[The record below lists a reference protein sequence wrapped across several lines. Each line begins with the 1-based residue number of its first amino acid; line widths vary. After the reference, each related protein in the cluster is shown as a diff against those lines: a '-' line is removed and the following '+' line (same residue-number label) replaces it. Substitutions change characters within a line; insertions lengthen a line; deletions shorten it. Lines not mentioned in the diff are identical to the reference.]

1 MLLLFPALDL
11 AMALSIISLNARCL
25 RENVQSKALFLF
37 TKQFNLD
44 FVLFQESHSG
54 ASDVNFWRSQW
65 GNDIWFGYLVSWIST
80 LSVSGRKK
88 IKINSECDENGHF
101 ISLVLKSFSVTF
113 IVVNINSK
121 PDNDQLLFLF
131 EERLIYWLSKFP
143 IAYLI
148 LGGDFNVVLN

>member
-1 MLLLFPALDL
+1 MIFGL
-11 AMALSIISLNARCL
+11 
-25 RENVQSKALFLF
+25 
-37 TKQFNLD
+37 
-44 FVLFQESHSG
+44 
-54 ASDVNFWRSQW
+54 
-65 GNDIWFGYLVSWIST
+65 DIWSHGSVH
-80 LSVSGRKK
+80 SVSLAGKK

-113 IVVNINSK
+113 IVVNIYGYNSK

>member
-1 MLLLFPALDL
+1 M
-11 AMALSIISLNARCL
+11 
-25 RENVQSKALFLF
+25 
-37 TKQFNLD
+37 
-44 FVLFQESHSG
+44 
-54 ASDVNFWRSQW
+54 NFWRSQW

-113 IVVNINSK
+113 IVVNIYGYKSK